1 MKGTSD
7 NRSTLPPSSIHG
19 MRVSRK
25 TSCDGL
31 ANNKIKTFARVRFYG
46 FLRPFKF
53 VEKLKGHSENSSFMN
68 DRFLMKFFRRCE
80 SCFPFFLVI
89 LKMGPVVQ
97 VDSYSARM
105 ARLCFVLATITSV
118 CLTSLKRQGEAS
130 SADTNLDTLL
140 WIDDT
145 VFFKIGFWR
154 IAGSNN
160 QNKCACIDEKGHN
173 ILY

>member
-80 SCFPFFLVI
+80 SCFPFFLVFSFLSLFQKI
-89 LKMGPVVQ
+89 GQPRPLFRLFLFFSDTNFTGKTVGVSGIQTRIVG
-97 VDSYSARM
+97 VEGEHADHLTTTTFLIFIFIYRLFLYVLYS
-105 ARLCFVLATITSV
+105 VNTLATYFI
-118 CLTSLKRQGEAS
+118 
-130 SADTNLDTLL
+130 
-140 WIDDT
+140 
-145 VFFKIGFWR
+145 
-154 IAGSNN
+154 
-160 QNKCACIDEKGHN
+160 
-173 ILY
+173 